1 MAERKPYAGDTLELL
16 VQQVCLA
23 LVLGELSLRLLEVRL
38 AHLQLRAERTARS
51 RAAGR
56 SAETLERVTRPIAV
70 ARWKPVH
77 AQAQGYESP
86 YTRKRKGTK
95 ARTRASTR
103 VRKPVHAQAQGYESP
118 YTRKHKG
125 TKARTRARLR
135 KSALR
140 ARARRGGT
148 SLRALLARLRCSVSS
163 LLCELLM
170 SDILAPR
177 AFVVCFAAAAT
188 NAHALQ
194 RQPTGQCH
202 GHLTGTAV
210 L

>member
-1 MAERKPYAGDTLELL
+1 MGEEARGEWVMAERKPYAGDTLELL

-103 VRKPVHAQAQGYESP
+103 VRKPVHAHGYES
-118 YTRKHKG
+118 R
-125 TKARTRARLR
+125 RC
-135 KSALR
+135 ALEP
-140 ARARRGGT
+140 AGAVRR
-148 SLRALLARLRCSVSS
+148 
-163 LLCELLM
+163 
-170 SDILAPR
+170 
-177 AFVVCFAAAAT
+177 
-188 NAHALQ
+188 
-194 RQPTGQCH
+194 
-202 GHLTGTAV
+202 
-210 L
+210 

>member
-1 MAERKPYAGDTLELL
+1 MGEEARGEWVMAERKPYAGDTLELL

-38 AHLQLRAERTARS
+38 AHLQLRA
-51 RAAGR
+51 AGR
-56 SAETLERVTRPIAV
+56 SAETPERVTRPIAV

-86 YTRKRKGTK
+86 YTL
-95 ARTRASTR
+95 
-103 VRKPVHAQAQGYESP
+103 
-118 YTRKHKG
+118 KHKG
-125 TKARTRARLR
+125 TKARTHARLR

-163 LLCELLM
+163 LLCELLR